1 MARSSR
7 IAVLLIAGL
16 AALGAQRLTHA
27 QDVTIYRCVDA
38 KGHLTLRDTPCAK
51 DQKQEARTMTRP
63 QDAPRKS
70 TKPAPAADAAARE
83 VADTQ
88 VASREIYLAPPRP
101 LYECVTPDGMVY
113 TSDTSDGNPRW
124 VPLWTLGYPSRGLI
138 GSNFSGPTLHRPEH
152 LRRRHLRARHVLH
165 AAARRCVRAHARS
178 PRRTPQALLQRAAQR
193 TGCAARRGT
202 QPQRAPGQRLR
213 RPMTRAVWQACRMTR
228 PATFA
233 LIALLLAHVAF
244 RGAARPRSTNAP
256 MPRAR

>member
-63 QDAPRKS
+63 QDAPRKA
-70 TKPAPAADAAARE
+70 TKTAPVEAPRE

-88 VASREIYLAPPRP
+88 VASRDIYLAPPRP

-138 GSNFSGPTLHRPEH
+138 GSNFSGPTFIGPNTYGAGTYVRDTCYMLPPADVCARTRDRRDE
-152 LRRRHLRARHVLH
+152 LRKRFFNAQPSERDVLRVEERSLNARLDND
-165 AAARRCVRAHARS
+165 C
-178 PRRTPQALLQRAAQR
+178 
-193 TGCAARRGT
+193 G
-202 QPQRAPGQRLR
+202 GQ
-213 RPMTRAVWQACRMTR
+213 
-228 PATFA
+228 
-233 LIALLLAHVAF
+233 
-244 RGAARPRSTNAP
+244 
-256 MPRAR
+256 

>member
-1 MARSSR
+1 MGRSSR

-63 QDAPRKS
+63 QDAPRKT
-70 TKPAPAADAAARE
+70 TKPAVVEAPRE

-88 VASREIYLAPPRP
+88 VASRDIYLAPPRP

-138 GSNFSGPTLHRPEH
+138 GSNFSGPTFIGPNTYGAGTYVRDTCYMLPPADVCARTRDRRDE
-152 LRRRHLRARHVLH
+152 LRKRFFNAQPSERDVLRVEERSLNARLDND
-165 AAARRCVRAHARS
+165 C
-178 PRRTPQALLQRAAQR
+178 
-193 TGCAARRGT
+193 G
-202 QPQRAPGQRLR
+202 GQ
-213 RPMTRAVWQACRMTR
+213 
-228 PATFA
+228 
-233 LIALLLAHVAF
+233 
-244 RGAARPRSTNAP
+244 
-256 MPRAR
+256 

>member
-1 MARSSR
+1 MARSPR

-16 AALGAQRLTHA
+16 AALGAQRLAHA

-70 TKPAPAADAAARE
+70 TKPAPAEAPPTRE

-88 VASREIYLAPPRP
+88 VASREVYLAPPRP

-138 GSNFSGPTLHRPEH
+138 GSNFSGPTFIGPNTYGAGTYVRDTCYMLPPADVCARTRDRRDE
-152 LRRRHLRARHVLH
+152 LRKRFFNAQPSERDVLRVEERSLNARLDND
-165 AAARRCVRAHARS
+165 C
-178 PRRTPQALLQRAAQR
+178 
-193 TGCAARRGT
+193 G
-202 QPQRAPGQRLR
+202 GQ
-213 RPMTRAVWQACRMTR
+213 
-228 PATFA
+228 
-233 LIALLLAHVAF
+233 
-244 RGAARPRSTNAP
+244 
-256 MPRAR
+256 

>member
-16 AALGAQRLTHA
+16 AALGTQRLTHA

-70 TKPAPAADAAARE
+70 TRPAATEAPPTRD

-88 VASREIYLAPPRP
+88 VASRETYLAPPRP
-101 LYECVTPDGMVY
+101 LYECITPDGMAY

-138 GSNFSGPTLHRPEH
+138 GSNFSGPTFIGPNTYGAGTYVRDTCYMLPPADVCARTRDRRDEIRKRFFNAQPSERDV
-152 LRRRHLRARHVLH
+152 LRVEERSLNARLDND
-165 AAARRCVRAHARS
+165 C
-178 PRRTPQALLQRAAQR
+178 
-193 TGCAARRGT
+193 G
-202 QPQRAPGQRLR
+202 GQ
-213 RPMTRAVWQACRMTR
+213 
-228 PATFA
+228 
-233 LIALLLAHVAF
+233 
-244 RGAARPRSTNAP
+244 
-256 MPRAR
+256 